1 MFNAFKEDLDAVI
14 ARDPAARS
22 RLEVVLCYP
31 GFHALLLH
39 RVSHGLWGMNFKLL
53 ARFISA
59 ISRFLTGVEIHPGA
73 VIGQRF
79 FIDHGMGVVIGETA
93 SIGNDV
99 TIYHG
104 VTLGGTSFEKGLRH
118 PQIGNDVIVGAGA
131 QLLGPIHV
139 GHSAR
144 IGSNAV
150 VVRDVPAGATM
161 VGVPAHA
168 AGEQKRREN
177 DKRED
182 KECFQQYGVSRGGEV
197 EEPVEAQ
204 LNTVL
209 EQVELLRARIRKMEA
224 AEAGSEETAKRWEG
238 AHDHPH
244 DADEMAEE
252 KR

>member
-1 MFNAFKEDLDAVI
+1 MFNTLKEDLDAVI

-22 RLEVVLCYP
+22 RLEVMLFYP
-31 GFHALLLH
+31 GFHALILH
-39 RVSHGLWGMNFKLL
+39 RAAHGLWSANLKLL

-59 ISRFLTGVEIHPGA
+59 ISRFFTGIEIHPGA

-139 GHSAR
+139 GHGAR

-150 VVRDVPAGATM
+150 VVRDVVAGATM

-168 AGEQKRREN
+168 AGSEKRREA
-177 DKRED
+177 DKLEE
-182 KECFQQYGVSRGGEV
+182 KECFQQYGVSPGGAV
-197 EEPVEAQ
+197 EEPVEVQ
-204 LNTVL
+204 LNALL
-209 EQVELLRARIRKMEA
+209 EQMELLRTRIRKMEQ

-238 AHDHPH
+238 SHEPH
-244 DADEMAEE
+244 DMAEE
-252 KR
+252 KH